1 MSVGTASV
9 PTMRYGFV
17 GSFGTVAEQ
26 VALAREVEAA
36 GWDGYFT
43 WDAISLGTDATWDPF
58 ALLGAVAASTER
70 ITLGALVFAV
80 PRRSPWELA
89 RQALTVDHLSGGR
102 LVLPMGVGVTEDR
115 AVAGVSGRGATPHG
129 LRERAAL
136 LDETLA
142 ILDAAAGG
150 EPFSHAGE
158 HYQVQDMLIAPRPV
172 ARPRVPIW
180 PVGVWPAP
188 KSMARA
194 ARWDGIVVQLRG
206 ERAMEEPTPDDV
218 AALVAHLTEV
228 RGGPEAMAGFEVVLQ
243 GQFAEQPDAAER
255 AAAYEAAGATWWI
268 DGRWQGPDAQPDRQR
283 ALVASGP
290 PRT

>member
-115 AVAGVSGRGATPHG
+115 AVAGVSGR
-129 LRERAAL
+129 
-136 LDETLA
+136 
-142 ILDAAAGG
+142 
-150 EPFSHAGE
+150 
-158 HYQVQDMLIAPRPV
+158 APRRTACVSAPPSWT
-172 ARPRVPIW
+172 RPWRSSTP
-180 PVGVWPAP
+180 PPAA
-188 KSMARA
+188 SRS
-194 ARWDGIVVQLRG
+194 
-206 ERAMEEPTPDDV
+206 AMPGST
-218 AALVAHLTEV
+218 T
-228 RGGPEAMAGFEVVLQ
+228 RC
-243 GQFAEQPDAAER
+243 
-255 AAAYEAAGATWWI
+255 
-268 DGRWQGPDAQPDRQR
+268 
-283 ALVASGP
+283 
-290 PRT
+290 RTC